1 MLISVI
7 IPAYNCER
15 FIQATIGSLVSQTYK
30 EIEVIVINDG
40 STDKTLDILTKLQQS
55 DNRIKVVTVPNGG
68 PAVARN
74 KGISLAMGE
83 YLYFMDADDVIE
95 STMLEDMQLLCAEE
109 NLDACACG
117 YTMIDAD
124 SGHKTE
130 FLFESFVARSEG
142 EYRERLMPM
151 IKAHLMYVVWNKL
164 FKTSMIK
171 ENNITFLNYLSGEDR
186 LFNTH
191 TFCNIERF
199 GFVNKP
205 YYSYFLRGQASL
217 ANKYVENR
225 FEAALKCHLE
235 LVWSYRNMG
244 LYNTENKAYIDFIFI
259 KGVMSCITQ
268 LNAKACP
275 LTHKQK
281 MVYIKGI
288 LELTWVQEAIGSVD
302 DEFSYSKRIAKI
314 FRTKNPT
321 LIYLCSKAIFYLQF
335 KFNKLY
341 LKIKHNK

>member
-7 IPAYNCER
+7 IPAHNCER
-15 FIQATIGSLVSQTYK
+15 FIEATIGSLAAQTYK
-30 EIEVIVINDG
+30 ELEIIVINDS
-40 STDKTLDILTKLQQS
+40 STDSTLDLLTKLQQG
-55 DNRIKVVTVPNGG
+55 DRRIQVLTVPKGG
-68 PAVARN
+68 PAEARN
-74 KGISLAMGE
+74 KGISMATGK

-95 STMLEDMQLLCAEE
+95 PTMLEDMQALCLKED
-109 NLDACACG
+109 LDVCACG

-124 SGHKTE
+124 SGHRTE
-130 FLFESFVARSEG
+130 FLFEPFVAHSEG
-142 EYRERLMPM
+142 EYREKLMPM

-171 ENNITFLNYLSGEDR
+171 ENNITFLNYFSGEDR

-205 YYSYFLRGQASL
+205 YYSYFLRGQSSL

-235 LVWSYRNMG
+235 LVWAYRNMA
-244 LYNTENKAYIDFIFI
+244 LYNAENKAYIDFIFI
-259 KGVMSCITQ
+259 KGIMSCVTQ

-288 LELTWVQEAIGSVD
+288 LELTWVQEAVGSVD
-302 DEFSYSKRIAKI
+302 SEFSYSKRIAKI
-314 FRTKNPT
+314 LRTKNPN
-321 LIYLCSKAIFYLQF
+321 LIYLCGKAIFYLQF
-335 KFNKLY
+335 KFNGLY